1 MTKETI
7 KIPDIGGG
15 EVDVIEVCVAVGDTV
30 EKEQSLVVLESDK
43 ASMEIPSP
51 KAGKVVSINI
61 KEGASVNEGDVIL
74 ELELTDSADEK
85 PVQASAE
92 SATAESKSPQA
103 VETEAE
109 PKAESAASAGSSTKR
124 EMIKVPA
131 VGASD
136 GIDVIEVCVAEGDEI
151 SEGDSLIVLESDK
164 ASMEIPSPYSG
175 KIMSLAIK
183 VGDSAKEGSAIAEIE
198 YRVAE
203 VTSDSAKPTSPVAD
217 KPEAVSAPKAEADAP
232 KSDATPAA
240 NTPSLVSHADVYAG
254 PAVRKLAREFGL
266 ELEQIVGTGP
276 RNRILKEDVQSYV
289 KSLAN
294 STLGKGAN
302 SATQGSGL
310 PALPEMDF
318 SQFGEIDVQPL
329 SKLHKL
335 TAMNMHRSW
344 VNLPH
349 VTQFDEI
356 NISEL
361 EDFRSGLKAEAE
373 RRGVKMTPLP
383 FLLKAAA
390 QALREYPKFNA
401 SLSHDGENMVYKK
414 YINIGIAVDTP
425 AGLMV
430 PVIKDVDQKSLWQL
444 AAESAELAAK
454 AKDRKLKPADMQGG
468 CFTISS
474 LGNIGGTG
482 FTPIINSPEVAIMG
496 VSKLAIK
503 PHWNGSEFVPR
514 KMLPLSLSYDHRAL
528 NGVDAGQF
536 FTYLGGLLSDIR
548 RFLL

>member
-1 MTKETI
+1 
-7 KIPDIGGG
+7 
-15 EVDVIEVCVAVGDTV
+15 
-30 EKEQSLVVLESDK
+30 
-43 ASMEIPSP
+43 
-51 KAGKVVSINI
+51 
-61 KEGASVNEGDVIL
+61 
-74 ELELTDSADEK
+74 
-85 PVQASAE
+85 
-92 SATAESKSPQA
+92 
-103 VETEAE
+103 
-109 PKAESAASAGSSTKR
+109 
-124 EMIKVPA
+124 
-131 VGASD
+131 
-136 GIDVIEVCVAEGDEI
+136 
-151 SEGDSLIVLESDK
+151 
-164 ASMEIPSPYSG
+164 
-175 KIMSLAIK
+175 
-183 VGDSAKEGSAIAEIE
+183 
-198 YRVAE
+198 
-203 VTSDSAKPTSPVAD
+203 
-217 KPEAVSAPKAEADAP
+217 
-232 KSDATPAA
+232 
-240 NTPSLVSHADVYAG
+240 
-254 PAVRKLAREFGL
+254 LAREFGL

-289 KSLAN
+289 KSLTN

-349 VTQFDEI
+349 VTQFDEVD
-356 NISEL
+356 ISEL
-361 EDFRSGLKAEAE
+361 EDFRSELKAEAE
-373 RRGVKMTPLP
+373 RRGAKMTPLP